1 VEALVDL
8 KTFLQKQSLKLM
20 QDPRVMKLMQ
30 DPRVMNAMMKGLEMR
45 GKVQQSFDEQVDKI
59 AQSLNLATKKE
70 VRELKRTLRKMEQ
83 ELAKAKGSAG
93 AGKSTTV

>member
-1 VEALVDL
+1 MDF

-20 QDPRVMKLMQ
+20 QDPRVMKMMQ

-45 GKVQQSFDEQVDKI
+45 GKFQQNFDEQVDKI

-83 ELAKAKGSAG
+83 ELAKAKGATG
-93 AGKSTTV
+93 ASKSTTV